1 LDGFGSERIEEFH
14 EPSTNGDFPT
24 RDWFPPE
31 FSWATEVP
39 TACNWD
45 NWDLQPLLDLPVPNV
60 PSTGYWIILF
70 VSPEVMRT
78 SSTST
83 PVPASSPWPMQG
95 QKTQK
100 TQKTQIRTR
109 GPGSVSSSETGLR
122 NSFLKRCP
130 KR

>member
-1 LDGFGSERIEEFH
+1 MVRSSVRVPGVAIALWTQRDPGFGSERIEEFH

-31 FSWATEVP
+31 FSWAPTEVS

-45 NWDLQPLLDLPVPNV
+45 NWDLHPLLDLPW
-60 PSTGYWIILF
+60 STGYWIIP

-83 PVPASSPWPMQG
+83 LVPASSPWPMQG
-95 QKTQK
+95 LALKQ
-100 TQKTQIRTR
+100 
-109 GPGSVSSSETGLR
+109 GSGTA
-122 NSFLKRCP
+122 F
-130 KR
+130 